1 MLPACLQC
9 LGQMG
14 VFVDR
19 YSSSTQPLSIGYS
32 AELTRARIGRRR
44 DEVQSLIDASNA
56 HIYAGVCEC
65 VCGCVSGSLVHS
77 KRFRYHDV

>member
-1 MLPACLQC
+1 
-9 LGQMG
+9 MG

-19 YSSSTQPLSIGYS
+19 YSSSSQPLSIGYS

-56 HIYAGVCEC
+56 HIYAGE
-65 VCGCVSGSLVHS
+65 
-77 KRFRYHDV
+77 